1 MNKPY
6 LVLIFLSLLLI
17 NIKSNCQFEN
27 SDEITQPYE
36 LELNE
41 SKKYLP
47 LDITFDFN
55 MLNLARKN
63 NPDLISESYLN
74 KTKEYLKKAS
84 LYLKELFFMKKSFKI
99 KFDMKIEEICN
110 NSKITFYSNQYRKGL
125 KTDFLIYP
133 YYDFEEKN
141 QFSTAGICA
150 IEKISKRPII
160 AYIKIQTQIK
170 ELLLKVNENFYIPN
184 IIHQLIHIMGF
195 NKNSIRHFA
204 YNPGKRISNLIH
216 NKNFYLSMNNVNE
229 SLFNFNWKICYLCW
243 FM

>member
-47 LDITFDFN
+47 FDITFDFN
-55 MLNLARKN
+55 MINLARKK
-63 NPDLISESYLN
+63 NPDLISEQYLSI
-74 KTKEYLKKAS
+74 TKNYLKKAGS
-84 LYLKELFFMKKSFKI
+84 YLRELFFIKKAYKI

-125 KTDFLIYP
+125 KTDLLIFP

-150 IEKISKRPII
+150 IEKTSKRPII
-160 AYIKIQTQIK
+160 GYLKIQTQLK
-170 ELLLKVNENFYIPN
+170 EL
-184 IIHQLIHIMGF
+184 
-195 NKNSIRHFA
+195 
-204 YNPGKRISNLIH
+204 
-216 NKNFYLSMNNVNE
+216 
-229 SLFNFNWKICYLCW
+229 
-243 FM
+243 